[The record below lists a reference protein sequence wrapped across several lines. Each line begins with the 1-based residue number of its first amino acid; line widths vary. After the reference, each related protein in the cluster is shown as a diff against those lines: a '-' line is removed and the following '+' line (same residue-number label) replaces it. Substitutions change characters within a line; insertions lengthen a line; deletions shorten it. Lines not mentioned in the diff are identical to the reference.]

1 MVEAPVARSA
11 ASKSAAHASGK
22 AKGTAPIPAH
32 ASLTQDRHEQPA
44 ALTVAEMD
52 AIACQL
58 SIVIS
63 LLQLITQNLDT
74 ELSEGPTKSGD
85 VMGLLQ
91 HVDLLLHEAH
101 EHIGKII
108 GCLPDDLRWRPYEAR
123 AIVAV
128 AQRMTFDDGWSC
140 GGYDATM
147 LIWCFDAAGN
157 ALKRALHALRQM
169 ETVHA

>member
-1 MVEAPVARSA
+1 MVEAPVASGA
-11 ASKSAAHASGK
+11 ASKSAALASGK
-22 AKGTAPIPAH
+22 AKRTPPMPTHAP
-32 ASLTQDRHEQPA
+32 LTPDRHEQPA

-58 SIVIS
+58 SVVIS
-63 LLQLITQNLDT
+63 LLQLITLNLDT

-101 EHIGKII
+101 EHIGKIV
-108 GCLPDDLRWRPYEAR
+108 GCLPDDLRWRTFEAR

-128 AQRMTFDDGWSC
+128 ARRMTDDDCWACS
-140 GGYDATM
+140 GYDTTM
-147 LIWCFDAAGN
+147 LVWCFDAASDS
-157 ALKRALHALRQM
+157 LKRALHALRLL
-169 ETVHA
+169 EDKHA